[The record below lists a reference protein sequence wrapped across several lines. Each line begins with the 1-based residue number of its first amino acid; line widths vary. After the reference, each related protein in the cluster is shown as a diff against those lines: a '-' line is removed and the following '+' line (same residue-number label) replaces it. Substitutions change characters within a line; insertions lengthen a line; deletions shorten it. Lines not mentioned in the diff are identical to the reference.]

1 MTNFALL
8 AASLLN
14 LVNNQSGT
22 LVSHF
27 ENVLGTSLS
36 LKIKADNQLMAD
48 HAEEQIIDYV
58 KQLQNNLGSFLPGQ
72 GLYEFN
78 NSSSKQIVNN
88 DLKEVMVLFDNWSEL
103 TNGTIASQTNSLK
116 NLWLSAEEKQILPS
130 ETDLKNVVAS
140 ISSNAWEFDGEYVSK
155 LAAGDIRLHS
165 LAKGYVLE
173 KAAEFALSINGVTG
187 ISLNIGGD
195 ILVKG
200 DMSEFVK
207 IANPSNSEENSTSL
221 GVVELKNQAIASSGN
236 YKDGFDINGVHYSH
250 IFDPKTGY
258 PADQIIGSTIIH
270 ENAITAGAIATAA
283 NVMSPQETEEL
294 AKSIGEVEYL
304 LAEKDGNIITSTNW
318 NAKTENVSSSIS
330 FVNLKEKSWNPNL
343 VLQINLELADLGG
356 YARRPYVAIWV
367 EDEDHKPVR
376 RLAVWYRKP
385 RWLPDLREFS
395 NSLRDVNMDVYS
407 ITSATRSAGQYN
419 LIWDGKNDQG
429 EFVPQG
435 NYTVFIESARE
446 HGPYELMK
454 QVVKCDDKFKSV
466 AYQPNGEISSAS
478 LVLKNK

>member
-1 MTNFALL
+1 MTNFSLL

-14 LVNNQSGT
+14 LVNNQAGT

-27 ENVLGTSLS
+27 ENVLGTSLT
-36 LKIKADNQLMAD
+36 LKIKADNQFMAEI
-48 HAEEQIIDYV
+48 AEKQIIDYV
-58 KQLQNNLGSFLPGQ
+58 KQLQNNLGSFTEGQ
-72 GLYEFN
+72 GLYDFN
-78 NSSSKQIVNN
+78 RSIGSQTVNN
-88 DLKEVMVLFDNWSEL
+88 DLKDLMIEFDHWNVK
-103 TNGTIASQTNSLK
+103 TNGAINSQTNSLK
-116 NLWLSAEEKQILPS
+116 NIWLNAEINQTIPTDEILASAVS
-130 ETDLKNVVAS
+130 E
-140 ISSNAWEFDGEYVSK
+140 ISNKPWIIDNNYVTK
-155 LAAGDIRLHS
+155 LAKNDIRLHS
-165 LAKGYVLE
+165 LAKGFVLE
-173 KAAEFALSINGVTG
+173 KAAEFALNINGVTG
-187 ISLNIGGD
+187 ISMNIGGD
-195 ILVKG
+195 ILLKG

-207 IANPSNSEENSTSL
+207 ISDPLNSEENSNFL

-258 PADQIIGSTIIH
+258 PVDQIVGSSVIH

-283 NVMSPQETEEL
+283 NVLTPLETEKL
-294 AKSIGEVEYL
+294 VNTIGGVEYL
-304 LAEKDGNIITSTNW
+304 VTEKDGNIITSANW
-318 NAKTENVSSSIS
+318 NAKPENETSTIS
-330 FVNLKEKSWNPNL
+330 FVNVKEKSWNPNL

-367 EDEDHKPVR
+367 EDENHKPVR

-385 RWLPDLREFS
+385 RWLPELREFS
-395 NSLRDVNMDVYS
+395 NSLRDDNMDVYS

-419 LIWDGKNDQG
+419 LVWDGKNDQG

-454 QVVKCDDKFKSV
+454 QVVKCDDKLKSV
-466 AYQPNGEISSAS
+466 SYTPNGEISSAS